1 MGVVYHNG
9 ATKHVNHTMHTR
21 TCTQGYARDA
31 GGGLEWGNQLYVG

>member
-1 MGVVYHNG
+1 MGVVYHDG
-9 ATKHVNHTMHTR
+9 ATKHVNHTMH